1 MCIHEHAYCYNN
13 IFTLVLKQLYTCM
26 ALFHQRIIT
35 PLQSTLAKD
44 YVCFKPMEGYRDMP
58 IDEMVQIED
67 KDDLSTLYLKKKT
80 NR

>member
-1 MCIHEHAYCYNN
+1 
-13 IFTLVLKQLYTCM
+13 M

-67 KDDLSTLYLKKKT
+67 KDDLSTLYLKKK
-80 NR
+80 NK